1 VLSFIFIINT
11 NMFHVSRLM
20 LFMWTS
26 NKKVH
31 QLINL
36 VKESVNNNFL
46 YIHLIMHV
54 YLIL

>member
-1 VLSFIFIINT
+1 
-11 NMFHVSRLM
+11 MFHVSRLM

-46 YIHLIMHV
+46 YIQLIMHV
-54 YLIL
+54 YFIL